1 MNVTFEGFTGN
12 SAVLSQIQQEA
23 AGISGTD
30 CVAWIKA
37 DLVDKGR
44 PRVEWRSNQTERGQ
58 QCRLFIP
65 VIVLCFPATG
75 WLKAKGL
82 KGPKMAISSPLAHE
96 YELVGG

>member
-44 PRVEWRSNQTERGQ
+44 PRVECRSNQTERGQ

-65 VIVLCFPATG
+65 V
-75 WLKAKGL
+75 
-82 KGPKMAISSPLAHE
+82 KGPKMAISSSLAHE
-96 YELVGG
+96 YDLVGG